1 MLPAQRL
8 LQNLKFLFGVYL
20 LGLVIF
26 FIYRVAYMFRVLS
39 VEEIGT
45 WAGDIGRAF
54 ITALR
59 FDTTT
64 ICYGLLFPVVLSF
77 ICLAGEKASFVTVRV
92 QKFYITLLLLVFTLV
107 LIVDYYYYTYFQS
120 HITVQIF
127 GFMEDDTAAVMK
139 SLWTDYPLLKV
150 ILGIIL
156 CGFIFSWMLN
166 KIQKSINRTSV
177 SVSSGKAILFSG
189 ILIILF
195 ALGLRSS
202 FGTFPVQMDDASVSG
217 NAKVN
222 LLPINGVF
230 ALKDAIV
237 YHNNEFQMEHVLHH
251 LGELGYMDRPSAL
264 KDYLQTNF
272 LTPVK
277 GLDSLY
283 TMTDSNAVVKRSPP
297 NVIFFLLES
306 WSNNNLYLH
315 SKDINLMGSLEK
327 YWNSDILLRN
337 FLSGH
342 NGTIN
347 SIEGMMIN
355 TPVTPV
361 AQSEY
366 SDVTFES
373 SCSKPFYEKG
383 YATTF
388 ISGGKINWRNINNF
402 IPRQYFEYVEGN
414 ADIKKAN
421 PEAHECEW
429 GVYDEYVFTDVFR
442 KLSESKGNPQFI
454 FALTTT
460 NHTPFHLPDHYM
472 PYPVKLS
479 PEIKSKLKVDEELSV
494 NNLIN
499 LQYTNDCLGKFLE
512 ALDNSSF
519 AENTIVVATG
529 DHNNLMLFDFDE
541 SKMFYRYSVPL
552 LVHVPEK
559 YLYKSEIDTSRWG
572 SHKDIF
578 PTIYNLA
585 LDSAT
590 YFNNGNNLFEKSA
603 DPQKFFA
610 LNIMGD
616 AAMND
621 AGAVRFNY
629 EEKYLQRNGDLF
641 QITEHP
647 DSALKLLM
655 KRSRAYFS
663 MMTWNLK
670 AEVERHHSKSF
681 LKK

>member
-1 MLPAQRL
+1 M
-8 LQNLKFLFGVYL
+8 KFLLRVYI

-39 VEEIGT
+39 GEEIGT

-59 FDTTT
+59 FDTAT
-64 ICYGLLFPVVLSF
+64 ICYGLLLPVVLSF
-77 ICLAGEKASFVTVRV
+77 ICLAGERSSIVTAKI
-92 QKFYITLLLLVFTLV
+92 QKFYITLLLLIFTLV

-156 CGFIFSWMLN
+156 CGFIFSWMLS
-166 KIQKSINRTSV
+166 KIQKSINRSAVTV
-177 SVSSGKAILFSG
+177 STGRAILFSVS
-189 ILIILF
+189 IIILF

-237 YHNNEFQMEHVLHH
+237 YHKNEFQMDHVLHH
-251 LGELGYMDRPSAL
+251 LGELGYKDRPSAL
-264 KDYLQTNF
+264 KDYLETNF
-272 LTPVK
+272 ITPVK

-283 TMTDSNAVVKRSPP
+283 TMTDSNVVVKRSPP

-315 SKDINLMGSLEK
+315 SKDINLLGSLEK
-327 YWNSDILLRN
+327 YWNSDILFRN

-373 SCSKPFYEKG
+373 SCAKPFYEKG

-421 PEAHECEW
+421 QEAHECEW

-460 NHTPFHLPDHYM
+460 NHTPFHLPDHYK

-479 PEIKSKLKVDEELSV
+479 PEIKGKLKVDEELSV

-512 ALDNSSF
+512 ALDNSPY

-585 LDSAT
+585 LDSAP

-603 DPQKFFA
+603 NPQKFFA

-616 AAMND
+616 AAMNN

-629 EEKYLQRNGDLF
+629 EEKFLQRNGDLF
-641 QITEHP
+641 QSTEHP

-670 AEVERHHSKSF
+670 EEVERHHSKSF